1 MRSDV
6 FDARGIL
13 SNLRIRPTK
22 RKGQHFVVDPEIAEK
37 QVNHADLRTSDLV
50 FEIGTGLGGLT
61 ERIAS
66 KGSKLV
72 TIEVDRRFLGFLKER
87 FAGEENVSLVM
98 ADVLEFNPSKVN
110 KIISN
115 IPYYLSS
122 PITFK
127 ILELDFE
134 VAILT
139 YQMDFAKR
147 MIAKPGSRDYSRL
160 TVNVYY
166 RADAEILDRVS
177 RYSFY
182 PIPAVDSAILK
193 LKRKKPPFHVE
204 DEPFFFKVIRELF
217 SHRNQHLRKVLRRF
231 LRLSQ
236 LKDLDVAKIIS
247 DSGVRDERIRDMQPE
262 MIAKLSNTLFSTI
275 S

>member
-1 MRSDV
+1 MQSDV
-6 FDARGIL
+6 FDARRIL
-13 SNLRIRPTK
+13 SSLRIRPIK
-22 RKGQHFVVDPEIAEK
+22 RRGQNFVVDPEIAEK
-37 QVNHADLRTSDLV
+37 QVKHADLRTSDLV
-50 FEIGTGLGGLT
+50 FEIGAGLGGLT

-66 KGSKLV
+66 EGSKLI
-72 TIEVDRRFLGFLKER
+72 TIEVDRRLLGFLKER
-87 FAGEENVSLVM
+87 FANEENVSLVM
-98 ADVLEFNPSKVN
+98 ADVLEFNPRVN

-166 RADAEILDRVS
+166 RADAEILDKVHRS
-177 RYSFY
+177 SFY
-182 PIPAVDSAILK
+182 PVPSVDSAIVK
-193 LKRKKPPFHVE
+193 LKRKRPPFHVE
-204 DEPFFFKVIRELF
+204 DEPFFFEVLRELF
-217 SHRNQHLRKVLRRF
+217 SHRNQYLRKVLRRF
-231 LRLSQ
+231 LRRSQ
-236 LKDLDVAKIIS
+236 PKDLDVVKIIS

-262 MIAKLSNTLFSTI
+262 SIAKLSNTLFSVI
-275 S
+275 G